1 MKKKIVGIFGCMLLI
16 VSLTIPIVTSI
27 EKYNIKNN
35 TEDYSSDEIQIG
47 DDCGCIKT
55 NKSNNRIEIIIEKPN
70 PLISNKK
77 MEKPTIL
84 DDLPDYFNWM
94 DYEKQD
100 WTTSA
105 KDQHPCGSCQQFS
118 AIGVLESII
127 NIREGRADLD
137 VDLSEQYVLSCLPRA
152 GDCITG
158 IPYNTFYY
166 IMHNGSSGNFCNG
179 IIPES
184 CFPYKSI
191 DFYGYNGED
200 YDNDPVLC
208 DEKCENWEDY
218 LIPIS
223 NCGYWY
229 PEGKPGDIDAI
240 KSQILRHGPV
250 VTSFVCTW
258 YSLCEENFIDWG
270 WDNHDPDDYF
280 FNPNQYSP
288 NIGMGHFVVIVGW
301 KDDPEISNGGYW
313 ICKNSWGQEFGY
325 DGFFNIEYG
334 TENIDR
340 LMIEWVDYNPDVIVN
355 WIPVSD
361 TGGIYYGDIGEQL
374 TFNGS
379 NSFDHE
385 GEIISYLWDFGDGY
399 NQYDMTAVHAYESK
413 GVYPVTL
420 TVVDNSGNEVNDTT
434 WAFIGRLNNPPE
446 TPTISGPLEGKID
459 IEYSINFSATDP
471 EGDDVYFYVYWG
483 DSWPIWYGPF
493 PSGKEI
499 KLNHTWTSKLSYTIR
514 VKAKD
519 EYGFRSNWTT
529 KEIIIPKTKS
539 NEHNINIFSLFYK
552 QFPNMVMLLKIILKP
567 MFERMKENTQFWR

>member
-1 MKKKIVGIFGCMLLI
+1 MKNKIIGVFVCMLLF

-27 EKYNIKNN
+27 EKNNIENN
-35 TEDYSSDEIQIG
+35 IEDYTLDENQSN
-47 DDCGCIKT
+47 DDCRCSET
-55 NKSNNRIEIIIEKPN
+55 NKIYNRYEEIIEEPKP
-70 PLISNKK
+70 LLSNGK

-94 DYEKQD
+94 DYEQQD

-166 IMHNGSSGNFCNG
+166 IMYDGSSGNLCNG

-229 PEGKPGDIDAI
+229 PDGNPEDRDTI
-240 KSQILRHGPV
+240 KSQILKHGPV

-258 YSLCEENFIDWG
+258 YLQGDGNFVDWG
-270 WDNHDPDDYF
+270 WDHNDPDDYF
-280 FNPNQYSP
+280 SNPQQYP
-288 NIGMGHFVVIVGW
+288 TVIGHFVVIVGW

-313 ICKNSWGQEFGY
+313 ICKNSWGPDWGNN
-325 DGFFNIEYG
+325 GFFNIEYG

-379 NSFDHE
+379 SSFDHE
-385 GEIISYLWDFGDGY
+385 GEIVSYLWDFGDGY
-399 NQYDMTAVHAYESK
+399 NEYGITVFHTYESK

-420 TVVDNSGNEVNDTT
+420 TVIDNSGNEVNDTT
-434 WAFIGRLNNPPE
+434 WAFIGRSNVPPE
-446 TPTISGPLEGKID
+446 APIISGPIEGKTG
-459 IEYSINFSATDP
+459 IEYSINFSSTDQD
-471 EGDDVYFYVYWG
+471 GDDVYYYVYWG

-519 EYGFRSNWTT
+519 EYGFKSDWTRQ
-529 KEIIIPKTKS
+529 EIIIPKTKS
-539 NEHNINIFSLFYK
+539 NEHNLNIFSLFYK
-552 QFPNMVMLLKIILKP
+552 QFPNMIMLLKIILKP
-567 MFERMKENTQFWR
+567 MFERMKENSQFWR